1 MQTHSISSPLVS
13 VVIGAYNAAGSLSA
27 TLDSVLA
34 QSVADL
40 ECIVVDDASQDGTSD
55 CVRTVAARDPRVR
68 LVSLESNGGLT
79 RALVRGV
86 EEARGIWL
94 ARIDAGD
101 EQFGRTLPYGS
112 GDMLPASPVTTRHL
126 GEGSLSIGTL
136 ARAIV
141 ETSDN
146 TAANLLMRASGGS
159 PALTRF
165 AQSIGDDA
173 TRADRYEPDANL
185 YDPLLDTTTPR
196 AMTQTLRRLLLGNVL
211 KPASRR
217 MLEDWMV
224 ATTTGENRLRAAMP
238 KGWIAGD
245 KTGTSAARQTND
257 IAIVRPPGRRP
268 LLIAAYY
275 DGPRVST
282 AQREQALRE
291 VGAAFVTWARRAT

>member
-1 MQTHSISSPLVS
+1 MHRRFCLAALMSLAAAPALAQPRRRANPFAPEIAAIERKHGGRLGVFALDTATRKSISWREDERFNMASTFKLLL
-13 VVIGAYNAAGSLSA
+13 AAQ
-27 TLDSVLA
+27 V
-34 QSVADL
+34 
-40 ECIVVDDASQDGTSD
+40 
-55 CVRTVAARDPRVR
+55 
-68 LVSLESNGGLT
+68 
-79 RALVRGV
+79 
-86 EEARGIWL
+86 L

-146 TAANLLMRASGGS
+146 TAANLLMRASGGP